1 MSLENLKHLRPFL
14 SIIIIVLT
22 LFAIVFMQM
31 EERRVGYETLL
42 LSREYK
48 KMNAEKRSLEVT
60 LARITRPQLLDHIAQ
75 SKFALKKAQS
85 NQIIHMVQ
93 PQVEKGNI
101 N

>member
-14 SIIIIVLT
+14 SIVIIVLT

-31 EERRVGYETLL
+31 EERRIGYETLL
-42 LSREYK
+42 LSREQK
-48 KMNAEKRSLEVT
+48 KILAEKRSREIS
-60 LARITRPQLLDHIAQ
+60 LARVTRPQLLDQIAQ

-85 NQIIHMVQ
+85 SQIIHMAQ
-93 PQVEKGNI
+93 PQTDKGKI